1 MWSRNQ
7 RGPDGQDREVKD
19 GTPLFMGFLDK
30 NHIQLISHENRYL
43 VDESKSLSLAVIVV
57 QAALMFSQELVE

>member
-1 MWSRNQ
+1 
-7 RGPDGQDREVKD
+7 
-19 GTPLFMGFLDK
+19 MGFLDK